1 MFQVRTMGAAFLM
14 SGLMS
19 GLLAVVFAPAANAQ
33 ANCDWYG
40 TTAIKQQQENE
51 KFKCGFA
58 GAAWS
63 SDLKAHLT
71 WCGNVAPD
79 VWKAAAQQRD
89 QELAACAAK
98 K

>member
-1 MFQVRTMGAAFLM
+1 MSNMRTIGATSLIA
-14 SGLMS
+14 GLMAAA
-19 GLLAVVFAPAANAQ
+19 LAPAAANAQ

-40 TTAIKQQQENE
+40 STAIKQQQENE
-51 KFKCGFA
+51 KFKCGFT

-63 SDLKAHLT
+63 SDLKAHLV
-71 WCGNVAPD
+71 WCGSVAPD
-79 VWKAAAQQRD
+79 VWKTSAQKRD